1 MKMLVPFVSLVH
13 TLPLLALAASF
24 GDSPLSRGLSIPIH
38 KRGPLN
44 AHGPTTP
51 HWLQSNI
58 RQSLTSVDSMAFIS
72 YTSLTQNLSKFQ
84 NGFDAYERNTGERHP
99 LDRLPDLQSQE
110 KRDMGSIPLSP
121 ADQQL
126 WYGSISVGTPAKR
139 FLGALRP
146 FPSESPIDEPQ
157 WISTRGAAICSYLD
171 HSAEKLALAMLCMT
185 HLRARVHPT
194 LGEASALSS
203 AMVQLLLSRDTPT
216 SCPLRG
222 YP

>member
-1 MKMLVPFVSLVH
+1 MKMLVPLVFLVH
-13 TLPLLALAASF
+13 TLPLLAMAASF
-24 GDSPLSRGLSIPIH
+24 GVSPRSQGLSIPIH

-44 AHGPTTP
+44 AHGPITP
-51 HWLQSNI
+51 HVLQSNI
-58 RQSLTSVDSMAFIS
+58 RQSLTSVDSMRFIFYS
-72 YTSLTQNLSKFQ
+72 SLTQNLSKFQ

-146 FPSESPIDEPQ
+146 ISFVSPIDGPQ
-157 WISTRGAAICSYLD
+157 WISTRGAAICSYLG
-171 HSAEKLALAMLCMT
+171 HSAEKPALAMLCMT
-185 HLRARVHPT
+185 HLRARVRLT

-203 AMVQLLLSRDTPT
+203 AMVQLPSSRDTPT
-216 SCPLRG
+216 SSPLRG

>member
-13 TLPLLALAASF
+13 TLPLLAMAASF
-24 GDSPLSRGLSIPIH
+24 GDSPLSQGLPIPIH

-44 AHGPTTP
+44 VHGPTTP

-58 RQSLTSVDSMAFIS
+58 RQSLTSVDSMPFIS
-72 YTSLTQNLSKFQ
+72 YTCLTQNLSKFQ

-139 FLGALRP
+139 FLGALCP
-146 FPSESPIDEPQ
+146 FSSVSPIDEQQ
-157 WISTRGAAICSYLD
+157 WISTREAVICSYLD
-171 HSAEKLALAMLCMT
+171 PSAEKPALAMLCMT
-185 HLRARVHPT
+185 HLRARVHLT